1 MPKKKLTIAAPSPA
15 QQAAALNRERLR
27 QSLPATVECL
37 SQRRADLIDDALIE
51 DYVALSWLEWNG
63 GGLRLTVTGTNVCAQ
78 ISAAARQYAS
88 N

>member
-1 MPKKKLTIAAPSPA
+1 MTTKKLKVAAPSPA
-15 QQAAALNRERLR
+15 QQAAAVNRERLR

-37 SQRRADLIDDALIE
+37 KGRRADMIDDALIE

-78 ISAAARQYAS
+78 ISAAARQ
-88 N
+88 